1 MFRRPWSIRMHE
13 GEFERKGCG
22 NMKRYKVVFLFAMV
36 ASWMMIGEA
45 NDAVQTAAKT
55 ALRDVNGTSL
65 GKLYKVRKQ
74 AETAER
80 KEIVVKACVAG
91 LYAIGDLKNARKI
104 GEGLDVDELLDS
116 FMSECDLCRGEGCSS
131 RNCYK
136 CKGAGTCQ
144 NSGCHE
150 GRVIVQGFNGNHTE
164 RACSICR
171 GTGHCPKCKG
181 EGKLTETCRRCGGT
195 KRSINKGKALGS
207 CKELLKS
214 LTVSLKNEQTTGGED
229 NATSPSRGKVREGKK
244 VETEKELPKTPAVSP
259 KEVQAVGSEE
269 NVHHP
274 SQGKIQAG
282 ENVENE
288 AEQETALP
296 NASDEVRAL
305 EKERNKARLA
315 FRKAEKE
322 VASAQRACKSAEEK
336 YRRSNS
342 DSRLLDEWNEKERV
356 LREAEDA
363 KDRARC
369 VLDEAERKLAEQLED
384 EKRKEEKRNKDNRMM
399 SFVQQGLSVN
409 ESRAHEKFVGHK
421 FDFESYYQWA
431 DPKATS
437 VQKERIFYRLLR
449 NSYRSGLYKD
459 YVRCGFALVPDG
471 LSFMVHNVRESD
483 INGCHHYS
491 VSLELLTHGEYCD
504 RIAGKWQG
512 NPVQDEDLR
521 NYVSKELLFPPRI
534 DLLVMAAGGIEVES
548 WRRGM
553 VIVSKGWVY
562 DIMIFDA
569 IETFK
574 DGSRRP
580 VKELRYPE
588 FAFRSMEERLHF
600 ESSKTFDG
608 VSFFE

>member
-13 GEFERKGCG
+13 SEFERKGCG

-144 NSGCHE
+144 NSGCHD

-181 EGKLTETCRRCGGT
+181 EGKLAENCRRCGGT
-195 KRSINKGKALGS
+195 KRSINKEKALGS

-214 LTVSLKNEQTTGGED
+214 LAAPLKKVQTTGGED
-229 NATSPSRGKVREGKK
+229 NAASPSREKVRVGKK

-259 KEVQAVGSEE
+259 KEVQSVGSEE

-282 ENVENE
+282 ENVEHE

-322 VASAQRACKSAEEK
+322 VASAQRAYKSAEEK

-342 DSRLLDEWNEKERV
+342 DSDYQEWCEKERV
-356 LREAEDA
+356 LREAKGVESDA
-363 KDRARC
+363 RN
-369 VLDEAERKLAEQLED
+369 VLSAVEWKLAKQLED

-409 ESRAHEKFVGHK
+409 KSRTHKKFVEHE
-421 FDFESYYQWA
+421 FDFKSYYQWA
-431 DPKATS
+431 DHNTTS
-437 VQKERIFYRLLR
+437 VQRDRIFERRLLL
-449 NSYRSGLYKD
+449 NSYRSCLYKEF
-459 YVRCGFALVPDG
+459 VRCGIALVPDG
-471 LSFMVHNVRESD
+471 LSFAVQDVQEVN
-483 INGCHHYS
+483 HYYR
-491 VSLELLTHGEYCD
+491 VSLELLTYGCT
-504 RIAGKWQG
+504 ITGKGKWQG
-512 NPVQDEDLR
+512 NPVQDDDLR
-521 NYVSKELLFPPRI
+521 DYLRKKFLFPSSIYLGIPA
-534 DLLVMAAGGIEVES
+534 AAGILAADGGVEN
-548 WRRGM
+548 WRKGT
-553 VIVSKGWVY
+553 ILVSNGWVY
-562 DIMIFDA
+562 DVEIIDA
-569 IETFK
+569 IKTFK
-574 DGSRRP
+574 DGTKRP
-580 VKELRYPE
+580 FKDVCRAE
-588 FAFRSMEERLHF
+588 FAFRSMGEWLHF
-600 ESSKTFDG
+600 ESR

>member
-131 RNCYK
+131 RKCYK

-144 NSGCHE
+144 NSGCHD

-214 LTVSLKNEQTTGGED
+214 LTVSEKEKRDRERAEEEARLARERAEEEKRKREAREEAERRERREAEYKAREEAERAQREKERAEKKAQQEKEREERAEQNRREFEELEKTVSALPKSTVGWIRDVNDTGVFVDRIFDGGKFLPIQIRVFSDGLCFYSQVTRDGNKECIVFGDIWNESGPDRRSAYNSYIALVTAAKKAKEWRNIAFQQHTTEFYKEIPVLDTRVMVCSTGGEGRPVR
-229 NATSPSRGKVREGKK
+229 TSGKVRYSFT
-244 VETEKELPKTPAVSP
+244 VKTV
-259 KEVQAVGSEE
+259 KGEV
-269 NVHHP
+269 
-274 SQGKIQAG
+274 IY
-282 ENVENE
+282 
-288 AEQETALP
+288 ALQITH
-296 NASDEVRAL
+296 SG
-305 EKERNKARLA
+305 
-315 FRKAEKE
+315 
-322 VASAQRACKSAEEK
+322 
-336 YRRSNS
+336 NS
-342 DSRLLDEWNEKERV
+342 
-356 LREAEDA
+356 
-363 KDRARC
+363 
-369 VLDEAERKLAEQLED
+369 
-384 EKRKEEKRNKDNRMM
+384 
-399 SFVQQGLSVN
+399 
-409 ESRAHEKFVGHK
+409 
-421 FDFESYYQWA
+421 
-431 DPKATS
+431 
-437 VQKERIFYRLLR
+437 IFL
-449 NSYRSGLYKD
+449 
-459 YVRCGFALVPDG
+459 
-471 LSFMVHNVRESD
+471 
-483 INGCHHYS
+483 
-491 VSLELLTHGEYCD
+491 
-504 RIAGKWQG
+504 
-512 NPVQDEDLR
+512 DLR
-521 NYVSKELLFPPRI
+521 CI
-534 DLLVMAAGGIEVES
+534 DEFLRVANPSGAFEFLQ
-548 WRRGM
+548 
-553 VIVSKGWVY
+553 KY
-562 DIMIFDA
+562 DN
-569 IETFK
+569 
-574 DGSRRP
+574 
-580 VKELRYPE
+580 LYN
-588 FAFRSMEERLHF
+588 
-600 ESSKTFDG
+600 
-608 VSFFE
+608 